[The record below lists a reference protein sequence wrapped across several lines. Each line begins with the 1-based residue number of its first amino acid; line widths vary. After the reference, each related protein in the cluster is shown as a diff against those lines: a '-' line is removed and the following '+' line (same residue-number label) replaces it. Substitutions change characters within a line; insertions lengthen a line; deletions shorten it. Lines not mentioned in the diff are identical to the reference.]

1 MSTPGCIELDEV
13 AALLDVVGEGLLAQD
28 VETLVGGRDLGLGD
42 GLLQESINR
51 QIIYKAFRTSSP

>member
-42 GLLQESINR
+42 GLLQENR

>member
-42 GLLQESINR
+42 GLLQETINR